1 MSIFCAKVSK
11 RLESGVNDMPQVCE
25 GCTSETKVWLL
36 VERGAFWG
44 KLPLEPRARGES
56 GTDGHGVRERGEG
69 AFSEKCAP
77 LS

>member
-1 MSIFCAKVSK
+1 MSK

-25 GCTSETKVWLL
+25 GCTSETKVWLIA
-36 VERGAFWG
+36 ERDTFCG

-56 GTDGHGVRERGEG
+56 GTDGRGVRERVEG
-69 AFSEKCAP
+69 TFSEKRTP